1 VNQSARVVAVE
12 ILGQQ
17 YPIRSTLPESYVAD
31 LAAYVDEKIRS
42 AADVTPTT
50 DTVRLVVLAALNI
63 ADECFHALE
72 ADRDGRAA
80 ALDRIARM
88 EQLIDEAIQGRA
100 AAEGDLHGP
109 D

>member
-50 DTVRLVVLAALNI
+50 DSVRLVVLAALNI
-63 ADECFHALE
+63 ADECFHALD
-72 ADRDGRAA
+72 ADRDSRVLV
-80 ALDRIARM
+80 LDRVSRM
-88 EQLIDEAIQGRA
+88 ERLIDDALQGLPA
-100 AAEGDLHGP
+100 SAHD
-109 D
+109 

>member
-17 YPIRSTLPESYVAD
+17 YPIRSTLTDAYVAD

-63 ADECFHALE
+63 ADECFHALDD
-72 ADRDGRAA
+72 DRSGRERVV
-80 ALDRIARM
+80 DRVARL
-88 EQLIDEAIQGRA
+88 ERLIDDA
-100 AAEGDLHGP
+100 LVS
-109 D
+109 

>member
-17 YPIRSTLPESYVAD
+17 YPIRSTLAESYVAD

-63 ADECFHALE
+63 ADECFHALDN
-72 ADRDGRAA
+72 DRGGCALV
-80 ALDRIARM
+80 LDRVALLER
-88 EQLIDEAIQGRA
+88 LIDEALADAMRPPNT
-100 AAEGDLHGP
+100 E
-109 D
+109 

>member
-1 VNQSARVVAVE
+1 MARVVAVE

-17 YPIRSTLPESYVAD
+17 YPIRSTLAEAYVAD

-63 ADECFHALE
+63 ADECFHALDN
-72 ADRDGRAA
+72 DRGGCALV
-80 ALDRIARM
+80 LDRVALLER
-88 EQLIDEAIQGRA
+88 LIDEALADAMRPPNT
-100 AAEGDLHGP
+100 E
-109 D
+109 

>member
-1 VNQSARVVAVE
+1 MNSSGRVVSVE

-17 YPIRSTLPESYVAD
+17 YPIRSTLDQAYVSH

-63 ADECFHALE
+63 ADECF
-72 ADRDGRAA
+72 R
-80 ALDRIARM
+80 ALDIDRNRGDVLLERLERM
-88 EQLIDEAIQGRA
+88 ERAIDEALKGISA
-100 AAEGDLHGP
+100 
-109 D
+109 

>member
-1 VNQSARVVAVE
+1 MNQSARVVAVE

-17 YPIRSTLPESYVAD
+17 YPIRSTLAESYVAD

-63 ADECFHALE
+63 ADECFHALDN
-72 ADRDGRAA
+72 DRGGCALV
-80 ALDRIARM
+80 LDRVALLER
-88 EQLIDEAIQGRA
+88 LIDEALADAMRPPNT
-100 AAEGDLHGP
+100 E
-109 D
+109 

>member
-1 VNQSARVVAVE
+1 MNQSARVVAVQ

-63 ADECFHALE
+63 ADECFHALD

-80 ALDRIARM
+80 LLARLEDM
-88 EQLIDEAIQGRA
+88 ERMVDEALSGLSSTA
-100 AAEGDLHGP
+100 D
-109 D
+109 

>member
-1 VNQSARVVAVE
+1 MNQSPRVVAVE

-17 YPIRSTLPESYVAD
+17 YPIRSSLPESYVAD

-63 ADECFHALE
+63 ADECFHALD
-72 ADRDGRAA
+72 ADRDGRAQLLERLESVERLIDA
-80 ALDRIARM
+80 ALR
-88 EQLIDEAIQGRA
+88 E
-100 AAEGDLHGP
+100 P
-109 D
+109 

>member
-1 VNQSARVVAVE
+1 VNESARVVAVE

-63 ADECFHALE
+63 ADECFHALD
-72 ADRDGRAA
+72 ADRDGRVAL
-80 ALDRIARM
+80 LDRLARM
-88 EQLIDEAIQGRA
+88 ELMIDEA
-100 AAEGDLHGP
+100 LHGLRPPPP
-109 D
+109 DGR

>member
-1 VNQSARVVAVE
+1 MNQSARVVAVE

-63 ADECFHALE
+63 ADECFHALD
-72 ADRDGRAA
+72 ADRDGRALL
-80 ALDRIARM
+80 LDRLAGM
-88 EQLIDEAIQGRA
+88 ERLIDEAIQGDGA
-100 AAEGDLHGP
+100 TAE
-109 D
+109 

>member
-1 VNQSARVVAVE
+1 VNESARVIAVE

-17 YPIRSTLPESYVAD
+17 YPIRSTLSEAYVAN
-31 LAAYVDEKIRS
+31 LASYVDEKIRS

-72 ADRDGRAA
+72 GDRGGREVV
-80 ALDRIARM
+80 LERVERM
-88 EQLIDEAIQGRA
+88 ERLIDEALATRA
-100 AAEGDLHGP
+100 G
-109 D
+109 

>member
-1 VNQSARVVAVE
+1 VNESARVVAVE

-17 YPIRSTLPESYVAD
+17 YPIRSTLPESYVHD

-63 ADECFHALE
+63 ADECFHALD

-80 ALDRIARM
+80 LLERLGRM
-88 EQLIDEAIQGRA
+88 ERLLDEA
-100 AAEGDLHGP
+100 LGP
-109 D
+109 SE